1 MCQVGVRTS
10 LADIALHFGSS
21 FAEATMRARV
31 LVPVVLF
38 ASLVAP
44 VFSPPALAQ
53 HDPEELLVGSWVLDV
68 NASRYLPGP
77 PPRAETRVYTKQADG
92 VKGIVT
98 RTQANG
104 SVQKIEY
111 MANTDREY
119 MVTGTPEYDAVKLR
133 QIDPFTSEAL
143 LTHGG
148 ATFGVATRSI
158 ARNGKSMTI
167 TFRRPDADV
176 LNVAVYRKQ

>member
-1 MCQVGVRTS
+1 
-10 LADIALHFGSS
+10 
-21 FAEATMRARV
+21 MRARV
-31 LVPVVLF
+31 LVPVVLV
-38 ASLVAP
+38 ALVA
-44 VFSPPALAQ
+44 SALAPAAFAQ
-53 HDPEELLVGSWVLDV
+53 HDPESLLVGNWVLDI

-77 PPRAETRVYTKQADG
+77 PPRSETRVYTKQSDG
-92 VKGIVT
+92 IKGVVT

-104 SVQKIEY
+104 AVQKIEY

-148 ATFGVATRSI
+148 ATFGVATRVIS
-158 ARNGKSMTI
+158 RTGKSMTI

>member
-1 MCQVGVRTS
+1 
-10 LADIALHFGSS
+10 
-21 FAEATMRARV
+21 MRARPLGFV
-31 LVPVVLF
+31 L
-38 ASLVAP
+38 LVIGLTLST
-44 VFSPPALAQ
+44 FTLTALAQ
-53 HDPEELLVGSWVLDV
+53 HDPEELLVGTWVLDV

-77 PPRAETRVYTKQADG
+77 APRSETRVYTKSADG
-92 VKGIVT
+92 INGVVR
-98 RTQANG
+98 RTQSDG
-104 SVQKIEY
+104 KVLTIEY
-111 MANTDREY
+111 LANTDHEQ

-148 ATFGVATRSI
+148 STFGVASRIIS
-158 ARNGKSMTI
+158 RNGRSMTI

>member
-1 MCQVGVRTS
+1 
-10 LADIALHFGSS
+10 
-21 FAEATMRARV
+21 MRARPLGFV
-31 LVPVVLF
+31 L
-38 ASLVAP
+38 LVIGLTLST
-44 VFSPPALAQ
+44 FTLTALAQ
-53 HDPEELLVGSWVLDV
+53 HDPEELLVGTWVLDV

-77 PPRAETRVYTKQADG
+77 APRSETRVYTKGADG
-92 VKGIVT
+92 INGVVK
-98 RTQANG
+98 RTQWDG
-104 SVQKIEY
+104 KVLTIEY
-111 MANTDREY
+111 LANTDREQ

-148 ATFGVATRSI
+148 ATFGVATRIIS
-158 ARNGKSMTI
+158 RNGRSMTI

>member
-1 MCQVGVRTS
+1 
-10 LADIALHFGSS
+10 
-21 FAEATMRARV
+21 MRARV
-31 LVPVVLF
+31 LVRLVLV
-38 ASLVAP
+38 ASLVAALP
-44 VFSPPALAQ
+44 AIALAQ

-77 PPRAETRVYTKQADG
+77 APRAETRVYTKGPDGIDGVVKRTHADG
-92 VKGIVT
+92 RVETIG
-98 RTQANG
+98 
-104 SVQKIEY
+104 Y
-111 MANTDREY
+111 LANTDREQ

-148 ATFGVATRSI
+148 SVFGVATRVIS
-158 ARNGKSMTI
+158 RNGKSMTI

>member
-1 MCQVGVRTS
+1 
-10 LADIALHFGSS
+10 
-21 FAEATMRARV
+21 MRGRL
-31 LVPVVLF
+31 LVPVL
-38 ASLVAP
+38 LVAALLAS
-44 VFSPPALAQ
+44 VSTRPAFAQ
-53 HDPEELLVGSWVLDV
+53 HDPEELLVGTWVLDI

-77 PPRAETRVYTKQADG
+77 APRAETRIYTKSGNGIEG
-92 VKGIVT
+92 VVK
-98 RTQANG
+98 RTQSDG
-104 SVQKIEY
+104 KVQTIEY
-111 MANTDREY
+111 LANTDHEQ

-148 ATFGVATRSI
+148 SVFGVATRVI

-176 LNVAVYRKQ
+176 LNVAVYRRR